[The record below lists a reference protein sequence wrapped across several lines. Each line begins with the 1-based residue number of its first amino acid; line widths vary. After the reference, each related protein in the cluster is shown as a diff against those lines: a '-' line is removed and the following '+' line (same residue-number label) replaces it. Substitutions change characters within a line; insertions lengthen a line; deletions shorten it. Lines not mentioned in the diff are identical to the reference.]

1 MIETIMKAISGFVQ
15 RILPNSETAL
25 YKLKRKEAKRRNR
38 EYIKNQYRRIF
49 AEADI
54 DELNLINKLIANNN
68 TPVKTLGEIPAWEVS
83 HKGITEHF
91 FQIIE
96 EGVTFEFGPVPDD
109 EYTIRITAT
118 IFNNVKREFKKHGK
132 VRIPNGFGEN
142 NK

>member
-1 MIETIMKAISGFVQ
+1 MIEAIMKAISEFIQ
-15 RILPNSETAL
+15 RILPNSEKAL
-25 YKLKRKEAKRRNR
+25 FKEKKRYVEKQNR

-54 DELNLINKLIANNN
+54 DELNLINKLITNNN
-68 TPVKTLGEIPAWEVS
+68 MPVKTLWEIPAWEVS

-91 FQIIE
+91 FQIIKE
-96 EGVTFEFGPVPDD
+96 DVAFGSVSDD

-132 VRIPNGFGEN
+132 VRIPDGYGES